1 MSETTLTDPRPR
13 TTKAEMPAAD
23 IVQMNLLASVSDKA
37 ERHTS
42 QVYSQLSDGAWHTA
56 KALKL
61 TLGVDDRTMRLIA
74 DRSHGAI
81 LGGQSGY
88 KLTRCASVEEIDHA
102 ERWLISQAN
111 KMRERAVEIR
121 RARNQGGVAA

>member
-1 MSETTLTDPRPR
+1 MTQLDLILSTVT
-13 TTKAEMPAAD
+13 
-23 IVQMNLLASVSDKA
+23 DKA
-37 ERHTS
+37 ERHTA
-42 QVYSQLSDGAWHTA
+42 QVYAALADGQWHTA
-56 KALKL
+56 KALRL

-88 KLTRCASVEEIDHA
+88 KLTRCASVDEIDHA

-121 RARNQGGVAA
+121 RARNGVAA